1 MEKIQEC
8 KKNISTFIS
17 FRENKHYFFLL
28 SSPLKIRPRIPV
40 PTYTYLRKDTNI
52 AEEMKQ

>member
-1 MEKIQEC
+1 MEER

-17 FRENKHYFFLL
+17 FRENKPYFFLL
-28 SSPLKIRPRIPV
+28 SSPLRMRWIPV